1 MENCVGDNNLKARAV
16 SAMMW
21 SAIGT
26 FGATFITFIT
36 NMVLARLLM
45 PEVFGCIGMLQIFIS
60 VGDAFV
66 AGGFGQA
73 LIQKKNTTSI
83 DYSTVFY
90 WNVFASIFIYL
101 LLYVLAPVIANFYAL
116 PQLCLVLRIQSINLL
131 IHAFIVVQN
140 NQLRKQLRFRE
151 LSIRNILAA
160 TIGTIV
166 AIVIALCGGGIWS
179 LVASSIASAVMNV
192 ALLWKMSDWRPKW
205 EFSWISFKELFS
217 FGGLLALSNVV
228 ERFFANIQGVIIG
241 KWYSAADMGYY
252 SQAYKLEQIPN
263 QTLSQIVS
271 QVSFPLFSELQD
283 DISRLRKGVKTN
295 IKALVYLNFPLCCLL
310 FIVATPLIHILYGY
324 RWDVSIPY
332 FQILCIGGLF
342 YSVNSMNMNVIKA
355 LGKGRVYLFAQIAK
369 RLFCL
374 VMMIAGAI
382 IGIKGLLWGLVISRM
397 FNFLLN
403 AFLNKR
409 YINYGIFEQIK
420 DVGGT
425 LILAVAV
432 GGLVFLLSYLP
443 LNQYV
448 VFAFQIILYI
458 LVYYSISSL
467 LQIEELNT
475 YKTILSNLLHKIRY
489 K

>member
-1 MENCVGDNNLKARAV
+1 
-16 SAMMW
+16 
-21 SAIGT
+21 
-26 FGATFITFIT
+26 
-36 NMVLARLLM
+36 
-45 PEVFGCIGMLQIFIS
+45 
-60 VGDAFV
+60 
-66 AGGFGQA
+66 
-73 LIQKKNTTSI
+73 
-83 DYSTVFY
+83 
-90 WNVFASIFIYL
+90 
-101 LLYVLAPVIANFYAL
+101 
-116 PQLCLVLRIQSINLL
+116 
-131 IHAFIVVQN
+131 
-140 NQLRKQLRFRE
+140 
-151 LSIRNILAA
+151 
-160 TIGTIV
+160 
-166 AIVIALCGGGIWS
+166 
-179 LVASSIASAVMNV
+179 
-192 ALLWKMSDWRPKW
+192 
-205 EFSWISFKELFS
+205 
-217 FGGLLALSNVV
+217 
-228 ERFFANIQGVIIG
+228 
-241 KWYSAADMGYY
+241 
-252 SQAYKLEQIPN
+252 
-263 QTLSQIVS
+263 
-271 QVSFPLFSELQD
+271 
-283 DISRLRKGVKTN
+283 
-295 IKALVYLNFPLCCLL
+295 
-310 FIVATPLIHILYGY
+310 
-324 RWDVSIPY
+324 
-332 FQILCIGGLF
+332 
-342 YSVNSMNMNVIKA
+342 MNVIKA